1 MNVHLPEVFFK
12 DTKNLKSCN
21 EEIYKCRTLPEYG
34 SAHNDC
40 LPAIC
45 NCRNEMIKY
54 VYTMGWIAALPFSA
68 TPSKISRISGIHF
81 LKEQRACLD
90 SEQSQYPD
98 K

>member
-34 SAHNDC
+34 SPHNDC
-40 LPAIC
+40 LPAFC

-54 VYTMGWIAALPFSA
+54 VYTMGCIACATFQCYTFTDLSYFWNSFSER
-68 TPSKISRISGIHF
+68 TMRMPGF
-81 LKEQRACLD
+81 
-90 SEQSQYPD
+90 
-98 K
+98 